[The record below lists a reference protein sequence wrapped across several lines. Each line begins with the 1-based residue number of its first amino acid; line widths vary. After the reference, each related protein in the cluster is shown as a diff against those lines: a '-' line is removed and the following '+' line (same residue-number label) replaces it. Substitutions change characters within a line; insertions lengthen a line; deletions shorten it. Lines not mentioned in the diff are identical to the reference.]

1 MKKLLFILL
10 FLPFIAFG
18 QAVVQQS
25 KTPPSGSNG
34 GNQYFQ
40 WYSGSFNG
48 YFIPPYGSNATLN
61 RGADIN
67 GLFYVQLS
75 DSSIRFRYN
84 GSWIPL
90 GKAGSSGAI
99 YFSGQYFGGT
109 GTSGNPLT
117 VHNSDSLFHH
127 PYTFYAQLPTT
138 QTFTGKNTFNDTVKI
153 ATGKV
158 IQFNAV
164 SGAPMLIGENT
175 ITGGGSG
182 DLSFTNLPD
191 GMEFLSTNYQFQDN
205 AGANLLLL
213 GNGSS
218 APLSFAPHLQVYKAP
233 SLPYDVMNKRSAD
246 SLYAA
251 IGSGG
256 TVASITPG
264 YGFTSS
270 TPITTSGT
278 MTVDTTKLQ
287 TVLNFFPK
295 GDTRYAKITSIPTAA
310 NPTATA
316 GVTAVNGSATTFMRS
331 DAAPKVDSTVFRT
344 VANSYT
350 LAALQTKFNGYVP
363 TATTVAGF
371 ALSSNVTL
379 ATETYS
385 TGLVAGSYN
394 GSTAATL
401 KADTTVLQTVLNFF
415 PKGDTRYAKI
425 GGGTLTN
432 TLTFGTGLIS
442 GSFNNSTSVT
452 EKVDTTVVQT
462 VLNFF
467 PKGDT
472 RYLKTSTAGTT
483 YVPYSG
489 ATGNVTLGS
498 NTITAAQFLSGTLG
512 YTDTG
517 ILGALQSSINGY
529 NQLII
534 QNSSTGTSASANL
547 IVNNSASTATTNYG
561 ELGINGVNFSNGS
574 GSLNQ
579 PGYVYFDAVTYDIV
593 VGTFTNNS
601 IHFVTNNAATDAMN
615 ISGSGTISIP
625 AFSTAGVVH
634 NAVTTGAL
642 SSSLIVQ
649 GDVTNG
655 YVDLSSA
662 QASIAGN
669 KGFTGKTTFNP
680 SISASANLAQ
690 ASIFTPTL
698 TAVAN
703 NDVLVAGDFNPT
715 IAGVGII
722 NTLGSV
728 TGGSAYTAGTYTSV
742 PLTGGNGTGAV
753 ATVVV
758 VGTAV
763 STVTITTAGTRYVV
777 GDVLS
782 AAAANIGGTGSGFS
796 VPVATLTQTVTG
808 APIRATVSNIGVGS
822 GIAGSWSDGV
832 LLANPTTATST
843 LSQNAPSIHFQSQG
857 YNTGSSASQT
867 VDGYIVGAGQS
878 GATTPGTNIAFLF
891 YQNGTKS
898 GTTYAFSPSLATF
911 TSAQLQLT
919 HSSQGATVFTSLEL
933 VNVTPSTS
941 GTPNQWTNQF
951 FTEGTVWNTGGTP
964 ANNPFAFGLIGEG
977 TSSANPYGTLY
988 FQTYLGTSNTPTFV
1002 NTASLTTQG
1011 QLGLGLSNTNIQA
1024 GSTSGSIFNVA
1035 PVTLTDNSTASGTVT
1050 NFAGTAF
1057 GQTTLAATNASI
1069 TYTNG
1074 YTVYIA
1080 NAPTNGTNVT
1090 MTNKYA
1096 FGVAAG
1102 ASTFGGTINNITLTA
1117 PASAST
1123 LTIAS
1128 GSSFITSGA
1137 FSTTITS
1144 TATTNATL
1152 PSGTGTLA
1160 YLAGTNTWT
1169 GVNTMILKNFEA
1181 KASPT
1186 AVNAS
1191 ATLTAAQVQSSIT
1204 TSSTTAVAFTM
1215 PTATLLATQ
1224 VGAAQG
1230 TTIQF
1235 TIDNSASTSSGAIT
1249 LTLGSG
1255 MTSGLNA
1262 GLTISIGKVATYII
1276 TFTSTTTC
1284 VMSQIL

>member
-1 MKKLLFILL
+1 M
-10 FLPFIAFG
+10 
-18 QAVVQQS
+18 
-25 KTPPSGSNG
+25 
-34 GNQYFQ
+34 
-40 WYSGSFNG
+40 
-48 YFIPPYGSNATLN
+48 
-61 RGADIN
+61 
-67 GLFYVQLS
+67 
-75 DSSIRFRYN
+75 
-84 GSWIPL
+84 
-90 GKAGSSGAI
+90 
-99 YFSGQYFGGT
+99 
-109 GTSGNPLT
+109 
-117 VHNSDSLFHH
+117 
-127 PYTFYAQLPTT
+127 
-138 QTFTGKNTFNDTVKI
+138 
-153 ATGKV
+153 
-158 IQFNAV
+158 
-164 SGAPMLIGENT
+164 
-175 ITGGGSG
+175 
-182 DLSFTNLPD
+182 
-191 GMEFLSTNYQFQDN
+191 
-205 AGANLLLL
+205 
-213 GNGSS
+213 
-218 APLSFAPHLQVYKAP
+218 
-233 SLPYDVMNKRSAD
+233 
-246 SLYAA
+246 
-251 IGSGG
+251 
-256 TVASITPG
+256 
-264 YGFTSS
+264 
-270 TPITTSGT
+270 
-278 MTVDTTKLQ
+278 
-287 TVLNFFPK
+287 
-295 GDTRYAKITSIPTAA
+295 
-310 NPTATA
+310 
-316 GVTAVNGSATTFMRS
+316 
-331 DAAPKVDSTVFRT
+331 
-344 VANSYT
+344 
-350 LAALQTKFNGYVP
+350 
-363 TATTVAGF
+363 
-371 ALSSNVTL
+371 
-379 ATETYS
+379 
-385 TGLVAGSYN
+385 
-394 GSTAATL
+394 
-401 KADTTVLQTVLNFF
+401 
-415 PKGDTRYAKI
+415 
-425 GGGTLTN
+425 
-432 TLTFGTGLIS
+432 
-442 GSFNNSTSVT
+442 
-452 EKVDTTVVQT
+452 
-462 VLNFF
+462 
-467 PKGDT
+467 
-472 RYLKTSTAGTT
+472 
-483 YVPYSG
+483 
-489 ATGNVTLGS
+489 GS